1 MPIAYIN
8 AFLDGLRPF
17 ISHVKDVAADAYCG
31 FGAIAEPMGFG
42 EDSWQQV

>member
-17 ISHVKDVAADAYCG
+17 ISHVKDVATDGNCG
-31 FGAIAEPMGFG
+31 FEAIAELIGFG
-42 EDSWQQV
+42 EDSWQ